1 MRADRLVAT
10 LLVLQARGRAT
21 AREVAAE
28 LEVSVATTRRD
39 LEALSSAG
47 VPVYPQPGRGGGW
60 ELVGGSRTDL
70 TGLTADETRALF
82 LLLGPVTRGSGSH
95 DAARSALRK
104 ILQALPRTF
113 RAHAEAAADAVAVD
127 PLAWGSPPV
136 ADEPPSLEAVRR
148 AVVGRERL
156 RLVYADHAGVRS
168 ERTVEPWGIVDKD
181 GVGYLVAG
189 TARGRRTFRLD
200 RVLEAAPTG
209 GTFERP
215 PDLDVAGE
223 WAVVVAEVEERRSR
237 TWATL
242 VVEHRYLPV
251 LRTQFGRHVSALDD
265 APDGRARVR
274 VADPT
279 PLDLARHLAGWGALV
294 DVEEPA
300 EVRAELARIGR
311 ELAERYA
318 GEDTGAG
325 SPT

>member
-10 LLVLQARGRAT
+10 LLLLQARGRAT
-21 AREVAAE
+21 ARELATE

-60 ELVGGSRTDL
+60 ELVGGARTDL

-82 LLLGPVTRGSGSH
+82 LLLGPASRSDAPD
-95 DAARSALRK
+95 DAARSGLRK
-104 ILQALPRTF
+104 VLQALPRTF
-113 RAHAEAAADAVAVD
+113 RAHAEAAAEAVAVD
-127 PLAWGSPPV
+127 PLAWGSSP
-136 ADEPPSLEAVRR
+136 AAGEPPSLDAVRR
-148 AVVGRERL
+148 AVVDRERL
-156 RLVYADHAGVRS
+156 RLTYANHAGARS
-168 ERTVEPWGIVDKD
+168 ERTVEPWGLVDKD
-181 GVGYLVAG
+181 GVVYLVAG
-189 TARGRRTFRLD
+189 TDRGRRTFRLD
-200 RVLEAAPTG
+200 RVVEAVATG
-209 GTFERP
+209 ETFERP

-223 WAVVVAEVEERRSR
+223 WAAVVAEVEERRSR
-237 TWATL
+237 TWATV
-242 VVEHRYLPV
+242 VVEHRYVPV
-251 LRTQFGRHVSALDD
+251 LRTQFGRHVRVLDD

-294 DVEEPA
+294 DVEEPD

-311 ELAERYA
+311 ELVARYA
-318 GEDTGAG
+318 GEDAGAG